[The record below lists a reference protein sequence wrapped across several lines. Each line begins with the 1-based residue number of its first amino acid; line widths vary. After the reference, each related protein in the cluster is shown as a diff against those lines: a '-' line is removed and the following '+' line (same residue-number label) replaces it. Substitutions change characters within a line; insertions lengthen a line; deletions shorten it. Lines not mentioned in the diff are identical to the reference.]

1 MLMEKVICT
10 FECNSK
16 NTIFRFTGRIEAARM
31 LLEAG
36 APAAVYNDEG
46 ISCLTLMVEKM
57 PLVAL
62 DALDQFYS
70 EDRALR
76 KKFYYLN
83 YLEKRL
89 SKEDQEEI
97 DLKNMRKSERVKR
110 KKQLRDERK
119 ANKKT
124 AEEKLRGE
132 LAKSPLEVEWIVLK
146 VFPT

>member
-1 MLMEKVICT
+1 M
-10 FECNSK
+10 
-16 NTIFRFTGRIEAARM
+16 EAARM

-62 DALDQFYS
+62 DALDQFFS

-83 YLEKRL
+83 YLEKRI

-97 DLKNMRKSERVKR
+97 DLKSMRKSERVKR
-110 KKQLRDERK
+110 RKQLNEERK

-124 AEEKLRGE
+124 VEEKLRGE
-132 LAKSPLEVEWIVLK
+132 LAKSPLEVKIRNMYYC
-146 VFPT
+146 

>member
-1 MLMEKVICT
+1 
-10 FECNSK
+10 
-16 NTIFRFTGRIEAARM
+16 M

-36 APAAVYNDEG
+36 APAAVYDDEG

-57 PLVAL
+57 PMIAL

-97 DLKNMRKSERVKR
+97 DLKHMRKSERIKR
-110 KKQLRDERK
+110 RKQLNAERK
-119 ANKKT
+119 LSKKT
-124 AEEKLRGE
+124 IEEKLRGE
-132 LAKSPLEVEWIVLK
+132 LAKSPLEVKLHC
-146 VFPT
+146 

>member
-1 MLMEKVICT
+1 
-10 FECNSK
+10 
-16 NTIFRFTGRIEAARM
+16 M

-62 DALDQFYS
+62 DALDQFFS

-83 YLEKRL
+83 YLEKRI

-97 DLKNMRKSERVKR
+97 DLKSMRKSERVKR
-110 KKQLRDERK
+110 RKQLNEERK

-124 AEEKLRGE
+124 VEEKLRGE
-132 LAKSPLEVEWIVLK
+132 LAKSPLEVKIRNMYYC
-146 VFPT
+146 